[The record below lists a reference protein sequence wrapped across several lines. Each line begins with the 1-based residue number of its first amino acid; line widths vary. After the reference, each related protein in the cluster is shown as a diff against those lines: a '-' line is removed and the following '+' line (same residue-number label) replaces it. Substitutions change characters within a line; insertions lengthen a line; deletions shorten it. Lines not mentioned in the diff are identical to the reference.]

1 MSRWPLTAR
10 GTGAAV
16 LAFAC
21 FVGAHAFTLIE
32 LLYIS
37 ALLTI
42 VVIASIATLYFVRR
56 AEKVTRSFDP
66 DIAGVGD
73 EVDVRLRVEIRSP
86 LPSAQGQWSDILPV
100 GIEGD
105 AAGVF
110 PQTGSGMWTGSRA
123 VALQYTARATRR
135 GIRPIGPVS
144 VVSTDPFGFARRRH
158 SIGRALPLTVTPAI
172 VDLSPLA
179 ELPGE
184 AGGSMHSATDQLGE
198 GSDNLVPRHYIPGDS
213 MRRIHW
219 RASAHRD
226 QLMVRQEEQ
235 ETTPEATVVLD
246 RARARWHA
254 DADRA
259 PGTDPSFEMAVSAC
273 VSVAARLVHEGYI
286 VGVVEADGT
295 PLTDTIDA
303 GDAAGVERLAID
315 LATVTA
321 RRDGG
326 FESLVAMFAGTSTG
340 PVVVITGAMTE
351 ADATVLAPLAH
362 HSSLPIVLAVAPQGA
377 AFVQA
382 AESGWRTA
390 QIPPS
395 SDLGVAWATVTER
408 GARRVRT

>member
-16 LAFAC
+16 LAVAC
-21 FVGAHAFTLIE
+21 FIGAQTFTLSA
-32 LLYIS
+32 LRYVG

-42 VVIASIATLYFVRR
+42 MVFASIATLYLVRR
-56 AEKVTRSFDP
+56 TERVTRSFDP
-66 DIAGVGD
+66 DIAAVGD
-73 EVDVRLRVEIRSP
+73 DVNVRLRVEIRSP
-86 LPSAQGQWSDILPV
+86 LPSAQGQWSDALPAGV
-100 GIEGD
+100 EGD
-105 AAGVF
+105 ATGVF
-110 PQTGSGMWTGSRA
+110 PQTGAGMSAGSRA
-123 VALQYTARATRR
+123 VALEYTVRAQRR
-135 GIRPIGPVS
+135 GIRQIGPVS
-144 VVSTDPFGFARRRH
+144 VVVTDPFGFARRRH
-158 SIGRALPLTVTPAI
+158 SIGRALPLTVTAAI
-172 VDLSPLA
+172 VALSPLA

-259 PGTDPSFEMAVSAC
+259 PGTDPGFETAVSAC

-286 VGVVEADGT
+286 VTVVEADGT
-295 PLTDTIDA
+295 AVTDPIEA
-303 GDAAGVERLAID
+303 GDAAGVEQLAID

-321 RRDGG
+321 RREGA
-326 FESLVAMFAGTSTG
+326 FEGLVARLSGTATG
-340 PVVVITGAMTE
+340 PLVIITGALTD
-351 ADATVLAPLAH
+351 ADASVLAPLAH
-362 HSSLPIVLAVAPQGA
+362 HSSLPIVLAVATPGSTLA
-377 AFVQA
+377 PA

-390 QIPPS
+390 QIAPS
-395 SDLGVAWATVTER
+395 SDLAAAWRTVADR
-408 GARRVRT
+408 GARRVRL